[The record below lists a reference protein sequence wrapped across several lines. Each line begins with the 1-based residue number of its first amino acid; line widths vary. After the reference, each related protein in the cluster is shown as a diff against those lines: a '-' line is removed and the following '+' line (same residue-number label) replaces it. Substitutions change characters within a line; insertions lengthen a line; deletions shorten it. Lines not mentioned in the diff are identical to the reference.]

1 MKKILKSLLC
11 TAVIGVTMLQSCSA
25 FFLGSDKFT
34 EEEYAKAGVKWEH
47 NTILLDDYYFNG
59 KSISQSMAESIT
71 SFYNKNEDI
80 IKNNSKNF
88 YVDIIEFVLSTAKEK
103 DKEITKLRREYNNL
117 WFENY
122 NLQQDM
128 KNLKQKIKE
137 LKEELKK
144 TRIY

>member
-1 MKKILKSLLC
+1 MKKIFKSLLC
-11 TAVIGVTMLQSCSA
+11 TAVVGVTMLQSCSA
-25 FFLGSDKFT
+25 FFLGSDKYT
-34 EEEYAKAGVKWEH
+34 KEEYEKAGVKWEH

-103 DKEITKLRREYNNL
+103 DKEITKLTREYNNL
-117 WFENY
+117 WFENCRLRQKI
-122 NLQQDM
+122 NELQQ
-128 KNLKQKIKE
+128 KINE
-137 LKEELKK
+137 LKEKLKK
-144 TRIY
+144 TKIN